1 MSSFSQ
7 RHGYS
12 GPAKEITI
20 REDAPE
26 SIRVVMLET
35 APTLGM
41 SASTLRDIICRIL
54 RVRPDSN
61 NWSAPNIWREVE
73 FLVYDCAWFKV
84 YDIMEAV
91 HASFRK
97 SNWPNAVTFETE
109 MNTVFV
115 EEGIGWQL
123 TTNCQV
129 ISRGSEAFEETVKTA
144 SSELQ
149 KDGRP
154 TASGQIH
161 ESLQALSRRP
171 EPNFRGAIFHGM
183 GALECV
189 LRDIA
194 GDQKVTLGEALKH
207 YPNLI
212 PKPVDDA
219 LSKLWGYASN
229 EARHVEEGREPKR
242 EDAELIVGL
251 AATIAT
257 YLTRKQRAHSI
268 Q

>member
-35 APTLGM
+35 VPGLEM
-41 SASTLRDIICRIL
+41 SASTLRDIVCRIL
-54 RVRPDSN
+54 RVRSDPN
-61 NWSAPNIWREVE
+61 NWSPPNIWGEVE
-73 FLVYDCAWFKV
+73 FMVYDCAWFRV
-84 YDIMEAV
+84 YDIMEAIYACFV
-91 HASFRK
+91 K
-97 SNWPNAVTFETE
+97 SNRWDYAQKFTAE
-109 MNTVFV
+109 MNTVFI
-115 EEGIGWQL
+115 EEGIGWQI
-123 TTNCQV
+123 TSGGQV
-129 ISRGSEAFEETVKTA
+129 MSRGSEAFEETVKMA

-149 KDGRP
+149 ADQRP
-154 TASGQIH
+154 TAAGQIH

-183 GALECV
+183 GALECIV
-189 LRDIA
+189 RDLV
-194 GDQKVTLGEALKH
+194 GDQKITLGDALKR
-207 YPNLI
+207 YPNLL

-229 EARHVEEGREPKR
+229 EARHVAEGREPNR

-251 AATIAT
+251 AATVAT
-257 YLTRKQRAHSI
+257 YLTRKQRAS
-268 Q
+268 